1 MSSPV
6 GKTVF
11 IDFDGTYAANG
22 VIPDAH
28 VRAVREAQANGH
40 RVLLCTGRPK
50 ALVAPDELA
59 VFDGLVAAAGGYVE
73 LDGEVLSDHRFPAA
87 LGARLIGLL
96 EANGAAY
103 IMEAPDAVHV
113 PPGVTE
119 RLERLLTGALHSPDL
134 GKAADDILAPLQT
147 TYEPTTKSFSKV
159 TCFDCAIP
167 TAWVAAELAPE
178 VSVVP
183 SSIGSLGEKAGEFYL
198 TGVDKSVGIR
208 VVAARYGLRRDDIVA
223 IGDGHND
230 LEMVEYA
237 GTGVAIE
244 GAAPEL
250 IALADLVVP
259 KPEQEGLV
267 VAFQQLGLT
276 GAAQAA

>member
-1 MSSPV
+1 M

-22 VIPDAH
+22 VIPSGH
-28 VRAVREAQANGH
+28 VRAVREAQRNGH

-73 LDGEVLSDHRFPAA
+73 LDGEVLADRRFPAGLA
-87 LGARLIGLL
+87 NRLVQLL
-96 EANGAAY
+96 DANGAAY

-113 PPGVTE
+113 PPGVYE
-119 RLERLLTGALHSPDL
+119 RLHMLLTGGGRSPSL
-134 GKAADDILAPLQT
+134 GKAAEDILGPLQT
-147 TYEPTTKSFSKV
+147 SYQPGKESFSKI
-159 TCFDCAIP
+159 TCFDSAIP
-167 TAWVAAELAPE
+167 TNWIAAELAPD

-183 SSIGSLGEKAGEFYL
+183 SSIGSLGETAGEFFL
-198 TGVDKSVGIR
+198 TGVDKSVGIQ
-208 VVAARYGLRRDDIVA
+208 VVARRYRLNREDIVA

-230 LEMVEYA
+230 LEMLAYA
-237 GTGVAIE
+237 GIGIAIE
-244 GAAPEL
+244 GSAPEL
-250 IALADLVVP
+250 LALADFVVP
-259 KPEQEGLV
+259 KPEDEGLV
-267 VAFQQLGLT
+267 VAFQRLGLI

>member
-1 MSSPV
+1 M

-11 IDFDGTYAANG
+11 IDFDGTYANNG
-22 VIPDAH
+22 VIPAGH
-28 VRAVREAQANGH
+28 VRAVREAQRNGH

-73 LDGEVLSDHRFPAA
+73 LDGEVLADRRFPTGLA
-87 LGARLIGLL
+87 ARLVQLL
-96 EANGAAY
+96 DANGAAY

-113 PPGVTE
+113 PPGVYD
-119 RLERLLTGALHSPDL
+119 RLQMLLTGGGRSPDL
-134 GKAADDILAPLQT
+134 GKAAQDILAPLQT
-147 TYEPTTKSFSKV
+147 TYSPATQSFAKI
-159 TCFDCAIP
+159 TCFDSAIP
-167 TAWVAAELAPE
+167 TVWIAAELAPE

-183 SSIGSLGEKAGEFYL
+183 SSIGSLGETAGEFFL

-208 VVAARYGLRRDDIVA
+208 VVARRYGLSRADIVA

-230 LEMVEYA
+230 LEMLEYA

-244 GAAPEL
+244 GSAPEL
-250 IALADLVVP
+250 LALADLIVP

-267 VAFQQLGLT
+267 VAFERLGLT
-276 GAAQAA
+276 GVAQAA

>member
-1 MSSPV
+1 M

-11 IDFDGTYAANG
+11 IDFDGTYAAGG
-22 VIPDAH
+22 VVPAAH
-28 VRAVREAQANGH
+28 VRAVRQAQANGH

-50 ALVAPDELA
+50 ALVDPVDLA

-73 LDGEVLSDHRFPAA
+73 LNDEVLTDRRFPPALAA
-87 LGARLIGLL
+87 QLVRLLD
-96 EANGAAY
+96 ANGAAY

-113 PPGVTE
+113 PPGAYE
-119 RLERLLTGALHSPDL
+119 RLESLFTSAAQSPDL
-134 GKAADDILAPLQT
+134 GKAAEGILAPLQT
-147 TYEPTTKSFSKV
+147 TYDPGSTSFSKI

-178 VSVVP
+178 VSVLP
-183 SSIGSLGEKAGEFYL
+183 SSIGSLGERAGEFFL
-198 TGVDKSVGIR
+198 TGIDKSVGIR
-208 VVAARYGLRRDDIVA
+208 VVAAHYGLRRDDIVA

-230 LEMVEYA
+230 LEMVAYA
-237 GTGVAIE
+237 GTGVVIE
-244 GAAPEL
+244 GAAASL
-250 IALADLVVP
+250 LALADLVVP

-267 VAFQQLGLT
+267 LAFEQLGLT